1 MDKDIFEKNNIQL
14 PSIEEADEKDNPPVV
29 AKFTNG
35 EWNWYVIGGDK
46 LANGDYYLYGVV
58 DGTYKELGMFT
69 LKQIQSVDTILIPN
83 FEDIYLYDLLDKK
96 NGV

>member
-1 MDKDIFEKNNIQL
+1 MDTDIFKENNIEL
-14 PSIEEADEKDNPPVV
+14 PTIDEADEKDNPPVV

-46 LANGDYYLYGVV
+46 LENNNYYLYGIV

-69 LKQIQSVDTILIPN
+69 LKQIQSVGAILTLD
-83 FEDIYLYDLLDKK
+83 FENICLYDLLENKK
-96 NGV
+96 DA

>member
-1 MDKDIFEKNNIQL
+1 MDTDIFEKNNIQL
-14 PSIEEADEKDNPPVV
+14 PSIEEVDGKDNPPVV

-46 LANGDYYLYGVV
+46 LENNDYYLYGVV
-58 DGTYKELGMFT
+58 EGIYKELGMFS
-69 LKQIQSVDTILIPN
+69 LKQIQSVDAILTDDLENIC
-83 FEDIYLYDLLDKK
+83 LYDLLDKK